1 MAENVYEGMFILD
14 SNHYA
19 RDAAATSASVEELV
33 EKNGGELLAS
43 RLWSEQ
49 KLAYPINGHR
59 KGAYWLTYFRMDSQ
73 RLADLNRAARLND
86 SVLRSLVIKI
96 DPRLVD
102 AMVAHA
108 LGQAESGD
116 ESGEEAGETTSE
128 EKAAGEP
135 AQGEKTEAAKP
146 EPATAK

>member
-14 SNHYA
+14 SNRYA
-19 RDAAATSASVEELV
+19 KDAAGVAGTVTEIV

-49 KLAYPINGHR
+49 KLAYPINGQR
-59 KGAYWLTYFRMDSQ
+59 KGAYWLTYFKLDST
-73 RLADLNRAARLND
+73 RLTDLNRAARLND
-86 SVLRSLVIKI
+86 NVLRSMVIKI

-108 LGQAESGD
+108 LGQTTEDTGD
-116 ESGEEAGETTSE
+116 SGEEAKE
-128 EKAAGEP
+128 EKKETAA
-135 AQGEKTEAAKP
+135 
-146 EPATAK
+146 AT

>member
-19 RDAAATSASVEELV
+19 RDAAATSGAVVEII

-49 KLAYPINGHR
+49 KLAYPINGQR
-59 KGAYWLTYFRMDSQ
+59 KGAYWLTYFKIDTD
-73 RLADLNRAARLND
+73 RLTDLNRATRLND
-86 SVLRSLVIKI
+86 SILRSLVIKI

-108 LGQAESGD
+108 LGQTTSD
-116 ESGEEAGETTSE
+116 ESAEGESAAEGEG
-128 EKAAGEP
+128 KD
-135 AQGEKTEAAKP
+135 GEKKETAAA
-146 EPATAK
+146 E